1 MKDLLDFFG
10 PIKGSEING
19 MPLDDRIRPVKCFTG
34 SGNLIHRICVISDG
48 KGNAYD
54 CENNPYKADK
64 IRIRPENL
72 IDPTT
77 IKFDTGFSGQEL

>member
-1 MKDLLDFFG
+1 MNY
-10 PIKGSEING
+10 SEING

-54 CENNPYKADK
+54 CENDLYKGTESN
-64 IRIRPENL
+64 RIKPENL

-77 IKFDTGFSGQEL
+77 IKFDTGYSGHEF